1 MKRLVNG
8 KSKTKC
14 LNGCRTLNS
23 KSLEGDQ
30 NIYILSVVKGEITK
44 KGFLHLLLLFGF
56 GSPLLQYFL
65 FLKRSSFAI
74 DEINIYL

>member
-44 KGFLHLLLLFGF
+44 KVSYISCYCLVLD
-56 GSPLLQYFL
+56 PL
-65 FLKRSSFAI
+65 SS
-74 DEINIYL
+74 NIFYS